1 MASIS
6 IQRCV
11 IADADALSSL
21 AVATFPLACLPDTTP
36 ADMDAFCREKLSS
49 DAFRAYLRTPG
60 CAVWIALDNTI
71 PVGYVMSVFGEPS
84 DPDIAGAVKS
94 RPTTEISKL
103 YVLDSHHGT
112 GLASQLL
119 ATAVADALDSGA
131 ASLWL
136 GVGQDNIRANL
147 FYEKSGFIVV
157 GTRKFQVGDS
167 FESDFVREKNL
178 HSLV

>member
-1 MASIS
+1 
-6 IQRCV
+6 
-11 IADADALSSL
+11 
-21 AVATFPLACLPDTTP
+21 
-36 ADMDAFCREKLSS
+36 
-49 DAFRAYLRTPG
+49 
-60 CAVWIALDNTI
+60 
-71 PVGYVMSVFGEPS
+71 
-84 DPDIAGAVKS
+84 
-94 RPTTEISKL
+94 
-103 YVLDSHHGT
+103 
-112 GLASQLL
+112 L
-119 ATAVADALDSGA
+119 ATAVADALNSGA